1 MISVDEKNYDGEVKM
16 HDTKDVEKII
26 GVRHRGGRTKYRL
39 KLKKDNGN
47 TWVPSEI
54 IDRPR
59 LVEKFGM
66 ENNAKEK
73 KDTKAV
79 KKRGKTTLQRR
90 HSEKNSHRICL
101 S

>member
-47 TWVPSEI
+47 TWVASEI

-73 KDTKAV
+73 NTKAV